1 MISQKKKIVDHDR
14 SLKKYYNYIL
24 CLFGTVLM
32 AIGEGSYLFEIIAYL
47 EHHKVGVWDIGLT
60 NGTFAV
66 SQAIFNLI
74 VGIYYKNKKSK
85 AFMLF
90 SIVILHYNTYFR
102 KIIDLFG

>member
-1 MISQKKKIVDHDR
+1 
-14 SLKKYYNYIL
+14 
-24 CLFGTVLM
+24 M

-90 SIVILHYNTYFR
+90 SIVILQIST
-102 KIIDLFG
+102 IILIFQPIGWLVKVSAAVNGFGIGIYIVLH